1 MLQPLILGLLL
12 ALGLILPL
20 GAQNVFVFNQG
31 ANQKKISKALP
42 VIITA
47 GLCDTFL
54 IVIAILGVSL
64 ILISMPTL
72 QLFIY
77 IIGFLF
83 LMYMAWSLWT
93 EKPSNIEEIEPMP
106 AKKQILF
113 ALSVSLLNPHAIM
126 DTVGVIGTSASV
138 YDGYDKVVFSLATI
152 SVSWIWFVFLAIL
165 GRITGKIDK
174 SGKYIVILNKVSSVI
189 VIIVGLII
197 LKNIVGI
204 LS

>member
-1 MLQPLILGLLL
+1 MLQPLIHGLLL

-31 ANQKKISKALP
+31 ANQKNISKALP

>member
-1 MLQPLILGLLL
+1 M
-12 ALGLILPL
+12 
-20 GAQNVFVFNQG
+20 
-31 ANQKKISKALP
+31 SKALP

-93 EKPSNIEEIEPMP
+93 EKPSNIEEIEPMS
-106 AKKQILF
+106 AKKADFICF
-113 ALSVSLLNPHAIM
+113 ICFFIKSSCNN
-126 DTVGVIGTSASV
+126 
-138 YDGYDKVVFSLATI
+138 GYCWCYRNECFSL
-152 SVSWIWFVFLAIL
+152 
-165 GRITGKIDK
+165 
-174 SGKYIVILNKVSSVI
+174 
-189 VIIVGLII
+189 
-197 LKNIVGI
+197 
-204 LS
+204 

>member
-1 MLQPLILGLLL
+1 
-12 ALGLILPL
+12 
-20 GAQNVFVFNQG
+20 
-31 ANQKKISKALP
+31 
-42 VIITA
+42 
-47 GLCDTFL
+47 
-54 IVIAILGVSL
+54 
-64 ILISMPTL
+64 MPTL
-72 QLFIY
+72 QLLFTSS
-77 IIGFLF
+77 GFV

-93 EKPSNIEEIEPMP
+93 EKPSNIEEIEPMS

-138 YDGYDKVVFSLATI
+138 YDGYDKVVFIGYNFCILDL
-152 SVSWIWFVFLAIL
+152 VCLLAIL

-197 LKNIVGI
+197 LKI
-204 LS
+204 LLEF

>member
-1 MLQPLILGLLL
+1 MCLYLIKELT
-12 ALGLILPL
+12 
-20 GAQNVFVFNQG
+20 
-31 ANQKKISKALP
+31 KKNSKALP

-93 EKPSNIEEIEPMP
+93 EKPSNIEEIEPMS

>member
-1 MLQPLILGLLL
+1 MCLYLIKELT
-12 ALGLILPL
+12 
-20 GAQNVFVFNQG
+20 
-31 ANQKKISKALP
+31 KKISKALP

-93 EKPSNIEEIEPMP
+93 EKPSNIEEIEPMS
-106 AKKQILF
+106 AKKQISF
-113 ALSVSLLNPHAIM
+113 ALSVSLLNLHAIM

>member
-1 MLQPLILGLLL
+1 MLQPLIHGLLL

-20 GAQNVFVFNQG
+20 GDQNVFVFNQG